1 MLTFK
6 LSSIRMWGRG
16 IWVTGLGVSETAGLL
31 LLHDVTIIF
40 QVDREWPHKE
50 KIL

>member
-1 MLTFK
+1 MLKFK

-16 IWVTGLGVSETAGLL
+16 IWVTGLGVSQTAGLL
-31 LLHDVTIIF
+31 VFHNVATIF
-40 QVDREWPHKE
+40 KVYREWPHKE